1 MIRLRRA
8 IVIALGDARPGAH
21 ELEVDV
27 DGERATAIAY
37 PELCGPV
44 TVGDVVILNT
54 TAVSLGLGTGGV
66 HFVVAVEGAQVGDDD
81 APGRVMKAR
90 YTPLQTA
97 VSSVEE
103 THRDALEGSRGLEQ
117 TPVVCA
123 PLHSMLGPIA
133 AGAKRAGDARVVYVM
148 TDGAAL
154 ARAPSRGSAFEL
166 RDAGLVDGWITCGQA
181 FGGELEAVTVWTGD
195 ARREGGARCGRDRRG
210 RRSREPGHRHHVGRQ
225 RARRAATR

>member
-37 PELCGPV
+37 PDLCGPV

-66 HFVVAVEGAQVGDDD
+66 HFVVAVEGAQVGGDD

-90 YTPLQTA
+90 YTPLA
-97 VSSVEE
+97 DRRVERGGDPPRRASRARPGWSRRRSS
-103 THRDALEGSRGLEQ
+103 
-117 TPVVCA
+117 
-123 PLHSMLGPIA
+123 
-133 AGAKRAGDARVVYVM
+133 ARRC
-148 TDGAAL
+148 TRCSD
-154 ARAPSRGSAFEL
+154 RSPPAPSER
-166 RDAGLVDGWITCGQA
+166 
-181 FGGELEAVTVWTGD
+181 
-195 ARREGGARCGRDRRG
+195 
-210 RRSREPGHRHHVGRQ
+210 
-225 RARRAATR
+225 ATRASCTS

>member
-27 DGERATAIAY
+27 DGERARAIAY
-37 PELCGPV
+37 PDLCGPV

-54 TAVSLGLGTGGV
+54 TAISLGLGTGGV
-66 HFVVAVEGAQVGDDD
+66 HFVVAVEGALVGDDA

-90 YTPLQTA
+90 YTPSQTA
-97 VSSVEE
+97 VSTVEE
-103 THRDALEGSRGLEQ
+103 THRELIEGSNGLEQ

-133 AGAKRAGDARVVYVM
+133 AGAKRAGAH
-148 TDGAAL
+148 
-154 ARAPSRGSAFEL
+154 
-166 RDAGLVDGWITCGQA
+166 
-181 FGGELEAVTVWTGD
+181 
-195 ARREGGARCGRDRRG
+195 ARRVRHDGRGGPPRRVLAVGVRASGRGAG
-210 RRSREPGHRHHVGRQ
+210 RRVDHVRTGV
-225 RARRAATR
+225 RR